1 MVACKFPVQ
10 KIFLPVYL
18 PTRTFWWV
26 LIVIFAM
33 LFSSNV
39 WAERIK
45 DIATIGG
52 VRDNQ
57 LAGYGLVTGLDG
69 SGDQTTQ
76 TPFTVQSI
84 VNMLGNLGVTLPP
97 GSNLQLKNVAAVMVT
112 AELPAYARPGQRID
126 VTVSSIGNAKSL
138 KGGTLIMTPLKGIDG
153 QVYAIAQGN
162 VAVGGAGAQAGGGTQ
177 QTVNHLLAG
186 RIPSGATVERIVP
199 AMVGEGANVIVEL
212 KETDFDTA
220 RRVAEAINRVAPDS
234 AQALDGR
241 SIQVNA
247 PVGRPERVA
256 FLGRIE
262 NLEVSAARPGARV
275 VVNARTGSVVMNQS
289 VVLENCAVAH
299 GNLTVTIDTRTD
311 VSQPAPASF
320 GTTVAS
326 TSAQININ
334 QEGGA
339 VMEVK
344 SSANLADVVKALN
357 AIGAKPPDLVSILQA
372 MKASGALRAEL
383 EII

>member
-1 MVACKFPVQ
+1 MVARKFPAR
-10 KIFLPVYL
+10 KMYLPVHL
-18 PTRTFWWV
+18 PTRTFWR
-26 LIVIFAM
+26 LMIFILAI
-33 LFSSNV
+33 LFSSSV
-39 WAERIK
+39 SAERIK
-45 DIATIGG
+45 EIATIGG
-52 VRDNQ
+52 VRSNQ

-126 VTVSSIGNAKSL
+126 ITVSSIGNAKSL
-138 KGGTLIMTPLKGIDG
+138 KGGTLVMTPLKGVDG
-153 QVYAIAQGN
+153 RVYAIAQGN
-162 VAVGGAGAQAGGGTQ
+162 VAVGGAGAQTGGAQ

-199 AMVGEGANVIVEL
+199 AMLGEGTNVIVEL

-220 RRVAEAINRVAPDS
+220 RRVADAINMVAPGS

-241 SIQVNA
+241 SIQVLA
-247 PVGRPERVA
+247 PVQAPERVA
-256 FLGRIE
+256 FLGQIE
-262 NLEVSAARPGARV
+262 NLEVSVARPGARV
-275 VVNARTGSVVMNQS
+275 VVNARTGSVVMNRN

-299 GNLTVTIDTRTD
+299 GNLTVTIDARTD
-311 VSQPAPASF
+311 VSQPAPASL
-320 GTTVAS
+320 GTTVA
-326 TSAQININ
+326 TTNAQININ

-344 SSANLADVVKALN
+344 SSASLAEVIKALN
-357 AIGAKPPDLVSILQA
+357 AIGAKPFDLVSILQA

-383 EII
+383 EVI

>member
-1 MVACKFPVQ
+1 MATRKFPVQ
-10 KIFLPVYL
+10 KMTLPML
-18 PTRTFWWV
+18 DLRR
-26 LIVIFAM
+26 LLMVIFVL
-33 LFSSNV
+33 LFSSNAA
-39 WAERIK
+39 AERIK

-57 LAGYGLVTGLDG
+57 LVGYGLVTGLDG

-126 VTVSSIGNAKSL
+126 VTVSSLGNAKSL
-138 KGGTLIMTPLKGIDG
+138 KGGTLVMTPLKGIDG

-162 VAVGGAGAQAGGGTQ
+162 VAVGGAGAQAGGAQ

-199 AMVGEGANVIVEL
+199 SMVGDGMNVIVEL

-220 RRVAEAINRVAPDS
+220 RRVSDAINKVAPGS

-247 PVGRPERVA
+247 PTAPPERVA

-262 NLEVSAARPGARV
+262 SLEVSAARPGARV
-275 VVNARTGSVVMNQS
+275 VVNARTGSVVMNRS
-289 VVLENCAVAH
+289 VTLENCAVAH
-299 GNLTVTIDTRTD
+299 GNLTVMIDTHTD
-311 VSQPAPASF
+311 VNQPAPVSF
-320 GTTVAS
+320 GTTVA
-326 TSAQININ
+326 TTNTQISIN

-339 VMEVK
+339 VMEVR

-357 AIGAKPPDLVSILQA
+357 AIGAKPIDLVSILQA

-383 EII
+383 EVI

>member
-1 MVACKFPVQ
+1 MTARKFPVQ
-10 KIFLPVYL
+10 AIYLPVHL
-18 PTRTFWWV
+18 PPRV
-26 LIVIFAM
+26 LWRLVLVLFAI
-33 LFSSNV
+33 LFSSNAG
-39 WAERIK
+39 AERIK

-57 LAGYGLVTGLDG
+57 LVGYGLVTGLDG

-97 GSNLQLKNVAAVMVT
+97 GSNLQLKNVAAVIVT

-126 VTVSSIGNAKSL
+126 VTVSSLGNAKSL
-138 KGGTLIMTPLKGIDG
+138 KGGTLVMAPLKGIDG

-162 VAVGGAGAQAGGGTQ
+162 VAVGGAGAQTGGAQ

-186 RIPSGATVERIVP
+186 RIPGGATVERTVP
-199 AMVGEGANVIVEL
+199 SMVGEGANVIVEL

-220 RRVAEAINRVAPDS
+220 RRVADAINMVAPDS
-234 AQALDGR
+234 ARALDGR
-241 SIQVNA
+241 SVQVDA
-247 PVGRPERVA
+247 PAGLPERVA

-275 VVNARTGSVVMNQS
+275 VVNARTGSVVMNRS
-289 VVLENCAVAH
+289 VTLENCAVAH
-299 GNLTVTIDTRTD
+299 GNLTVTIDTRTN

-320 GTTVAS
+320 GTTVVA
-326 TSAQININ
+326 TETQISIN

-344 SSANLADVVKALN
+344 SSASLTDVIKALN
-357 AIGAKPPDLVSILQA
+357 AIGAKPVDLVSILQA

-383 EII
+383 EVI

>member
-1 MVACKFPVQ
+1 MRALWRVMIVVVA
-10 KIFLPVYL
+10 I
-18 PTRTFWWV
+18 
-26 LIVIFAM
+26 
-33 LFSSNV
+33 LFSTSV
-39 WAERIK
+39 QADRIK

-57 LAGYGLVTGLDG
+57 LVGYGLVTGLDG

-97 GSNLQLKNVAAVMVT
+97 GSNLQLKNVAAVIVT

-126 VTVSSIGNAKSL
+126 VTVSSMGNAKSL
-138 KGGTLIMTPLKGIDG
+138 KGGTLVMTPLKGIDG
-153 QVYAIAQGN
+153 HIYAIAQGN
-162 VAVGGAGAQAGGGTQ
+162 LAVGGAGAQAGGAQ

-186 RIPSGATVERIVP
+186 RIPGGATVERAVP
-199 AMVGEGANVIVEL
+199 AMVGEGMNVIVEL
-212 KETDFDTA
+212 KETNFDTA
-220 RRVAEAINRVAPDS
+220 RRVAEAINNAAPHS

-241 SIQVNA
+241 SIQVSA
-247 PVGRPERVA
+247 PTSLPERVA

-262 NLEVSAARPGARV
+262 NLEVAATQPGARV
-275 VVNARTGSVVMNQS
+275 IVNARTGSVVMNRS
-289 VVLENCAVAH
+289 VTLENCAVAH
-299 GNLTVTIDTRTD
+299 GNLTVTVGSHTD
-311 VSQPAPASF
+311 VSQPAPGSL
-320 GTTVAS
+320 GSTVAS
-326 TSAQININ
+326 ASGEVNIK

-339 VMEVK
+339 IMEIRG
-344 SSANLADVVKALN
+344 SANLADVVKALN
-357 AIGAKPPDLVSILQA
+357 AIGTKPLDLVSILQA

>member
-1 MVACKFPVQ
+1 MFAHKFSIR
-10 KIFLPVYL
+10 KVYL
-18 PTRTFWWV
+18 PLHLPMRKLWR
-26 LIVIFAM
+26 VILVIIAI
-33 LFSSNV
+33 LFSTNV
-39 WAERIK
+39 HAQRIK
-45 DIATIGG
+45 DVATIGG

-57 LAGYGLVTGLDG
+57 LVGYGLVTGLDG

-84 VNMLGNLGVTLPP
+84 INMLGNLGVTLPP
-97 GSNLQLKNVAAVMVT
+97 GSNLQLRNVAAVIVT

-126 VTVSSIGNAKSL
+126 ITVSSMGNAKSL
-138 KGGTLIMTPLKGIDG
+138 RGGTLVMTPLKGIDG

-162 VAVGGAGAQAGGGTQ
+162 IAVGGAGAQAGGAQ
-177 QTVNHLLAG
+177 QTINHLLAG
-186 RIPSGATVERIVP
+186 RIPGGATVERAVP
-199 AMVGEGANVIVEL
+199 NTVGEGASVIVEL
-212 KETDFDTA
+212 KKTDFDTA
-220 RRVAEAINRVAPDS
+220 RRVAEAINKIAPHS

-247 PVGRPERVA
+247 PSHLPERVA

-262 NLEVSAARPGARV
+262 NLEITTAQPAARV
-275 VVNARTGSVVMNQS
+275 VINARTGSVVMNRR
-289 VVLENCAVAH
+289 VTLENCAVAH
-299 GNLTVTIDTRTD
+299 GNLTVTIETRTD
-311 VSQPAPASF
+311 VSQPAPDSF
-320 GTTVAS
+320 GATVAS
-326 TSAQININ
+326 TTNEISID

-339 VMEVK
+339 VMEIR

-357 AIGAKPPDLVSILQA
+357 AIGAKPNDLVSILQA